1 MALSTI
7 TSASLAAGTGGKI
20 LQVKYTQFT
29 GINQVTS
36 SANTDTVVTDLTV
49 DITPT
54 ATNSIIK
61 IEAMVN
67 GEWGDSSTATESN
80 WLFFRDSTALKAAV
94 A

>member
-61 IEAMVN
+61 SYFICYLRCRVMSRIKIRIRSV
-67 GEWGDSSTATESN
+67 
-80 WLFFRDSTALKAAV
+80 FC
-94 A
+94 